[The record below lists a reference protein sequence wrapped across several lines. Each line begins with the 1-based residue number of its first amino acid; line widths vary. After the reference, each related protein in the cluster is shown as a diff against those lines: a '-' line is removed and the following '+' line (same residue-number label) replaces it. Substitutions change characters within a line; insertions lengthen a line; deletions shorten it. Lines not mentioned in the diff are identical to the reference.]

1 MLHCFD
7 NVLITRAAAE
17 VALEL
22 FTNFL
27 LAGIGVF
34 FAEVD
39 GTQHHA
45 WGTETAL
52 QAMAL
57 LEGGLHGVHGA
68 IGLGQT
74 LDGGNL
80 GVGRLGQQHI
90 ARLHRVAVNNN
101 GARAAL
107 GGVATHMGAGEVEVF
122 TQGLHQQSIGCRL
135 DSDRLAVNGE
145 MGLHGKWSPETKSV
159 VFGAYAKQVIRQRK
173 TLK

>member
-34 FAEVD
+34 FAEVNCA
-39 GTQHHA
+39 QHHA
-45 WGTETAL
+45 RGAETAL

-57 LEGGLHGVHGA
+57 LERGLHGVHGA

-90 ARLHRVAVNNN
+90 ARLHRVAVNND
-101 GARAAL
+101 GASTAL
-107 GGVATHMGAGEVEVF
+107 GGIATHMGAGEVEVF
-122 TQGLHQQSIGCRL
+122 TQGLYQQSIGCRL